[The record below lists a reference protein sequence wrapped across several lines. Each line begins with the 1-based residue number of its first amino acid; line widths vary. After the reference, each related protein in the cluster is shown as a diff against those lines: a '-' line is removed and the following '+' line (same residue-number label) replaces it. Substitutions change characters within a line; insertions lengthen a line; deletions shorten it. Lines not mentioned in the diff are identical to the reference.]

1 MPRTTLKKQ
10 KPCSVV
16 GAVLDEL
23 LDAVES
29 NKDLLFVFKPS
40 KKCKLPK
47 KDQPEDTMCI
57 FAENQPQKGAADRD
71 VRAYF
76 AGIERSKMRR
86 QAEKAGPSAAKRK
99 PEGKGHLCKQSEIF
113 DFKY

>member
-29 NKDLLFVFKPS
+29 NNDKSSVFKPS
-40 KKCKLPK
+40 KKCKFAK
-47 KDQPEDTMCI
+47 KEIKDAMCI

-113 DFKY
+113 YFKY